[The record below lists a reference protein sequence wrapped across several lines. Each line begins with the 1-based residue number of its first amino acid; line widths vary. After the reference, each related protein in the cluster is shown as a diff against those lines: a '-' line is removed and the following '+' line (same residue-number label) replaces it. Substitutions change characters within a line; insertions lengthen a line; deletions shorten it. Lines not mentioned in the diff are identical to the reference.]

1 MNFEEYLQSLNLSPK
16 TIILVVRQLEKIN
29 KENQD
34 NIYDYISGL
43 DNLIEKISLCYASLK
58 YLKYKD
64 MEHDKVSELLGDL
77 NKINQKK
84 IRDKTFLGV
93 SYKKTHSLLTNYFN
107 EKKYL
112 QYVILHLIVHY
123 NHDLPCK
130 VFQSKAEKTNDT
142 QNYLLRNKS
151 DYHYSL
157 HTPTQFY
164 RITSKKF
171 MECSKVITNYTSED
185 IDKVKE
191 ELLKHKD

>member
-16 TIILVVRQLEKIN
+16 TIKIVVRQLGGID

-34 NIYDYISGL
+34 KIHDYISGL
-43 DNLIEKISLCYASLK
+43 DNMVEKISLCYGSLK

-64 MEHDKVSELLGDL
+64 MEHDKISELLGDL
-77 NKINQKK
+77 NKINQSNIKA
-84 IRDKTFLGV
+84 KTYMGV
-93 SYKKTHSLLTNYFN
+93 SYKNTHRLLTRYSNQ
-107 EKKYL
+107 KKYL

-123 NHDLPCK
+123 NHELPCK
-130 VFQSKAEKTNDT
+130 VFQSKADKTNDT

-171 MECSKVITNYTSED
+171 MEACKNITDYSIEEVE
-185 IDKVKE
+185 KVKE
-191 ELLKHKD
+191 ELMKHN